1 MTIASTYSAAD
12 EAAVQERADSLVR
25 FAVWLTL
32 GMLALRLVM
41 ATQVQL
47 FFDEAYYWL
56 WSEQLQGSYYDHP
69 PMVALF
75 IRAGTLLFGE
85 TELGVRFF
93 GNIAAALDALLVFA
107 IVRDIS
113 GSRRTA
119 AWAAIFTNVTIIA
132 MFSLFIV
139 PDQPMILFWLAGLY
153 GLVRISRGGSE
164 RWWLFVGAM
173 GGLAAAS
180 KLTTIFLALAVPLWL
195 VIVPGLRHWF
205 RRPWIYAGGAIA
217 VLVFTPAL
225 IWNAQHDWISFTF
238 QYQRADFG
246 FSAPRFDSLVQ
257 YIGLFPLM
265 ATPPIFILA
274 IAGIMSLGRRS
285 WRLDP
290 SRALLLLAPIPFAL
304 YLAYHS
310 LGEWI
315 GVHWIA
321 PIVMMAAIYGAFGVD
336 RLAKGFW
343 GWILRI
349 SRAAAVPLG
358 VALTVIFYAASLE
371 NTFSIPP
378 ESDSTS
384 RFRGWQEMA
393 ANVEQ
398 SRVANG
404 AAYILAPDYAGPA
417 YYRFY
422 LDNAVPA
429 FQLADF
435 ERWST
440 FGSLGTADPS
450 LISEAA
456 IYVGKAGAA
465 WEARYVSRYFNTVI
479 RIGDIVRP
487 THPGQ
492 AHTYPAWL
500 VSDPKPEAM
509 VLFGLMPEEAPAA
522 VQDGPLEAAATAE

>member
-12 EAAVQERADSLVR
+12 DVAVRERADGLVR

-56 WSEQLQGSYYDHP
+56 WSEQLQGAYYDHP

-107 IVRDIS
+107 IVQDIS

-119 AWAAIFTNVTIIA
+119 AWAAIFTNLTIIA

-195 VIVPGLRHWF
+195 VLVPGLRHWF
-205 RRPWIYAGGAIA
+205 RQPWIYAGAAMA

-238 QYQRADFG
+238 QYERADFG
-246 FSAPRFDSLVQ
+246 FSAPRFDSLIQ
-257 YIGLFPLM
+257 YLGLFPLM

-274 IAGIMSLGRRS
+274 IAGIISIARRG

-321 PIVMMAAIYGAFGVD
+321 PIVIMAAIYAAFGVD
-336 RLAKGFW
+336 RVAKGPW
-343 GWILRI
+343 GSIHRI
-349 SRAAAVPLG
+349 SRATAVPLG
-358 VALTVIFYAASLE
+358 VALTLIFYGATIE
-371 NTFSIPP
+371 NYFSIPP

-393 ANVEQ
+393 ESVEQ
-398 SRVANG
+398 LRVATG
-404 AAYILAPDYAGPA
+404 AAYILTPDYSGPA
-417 YYRFY
+417 YHRFY
-422 LDNAVPA
+422 LGGSVPA
-429 FQLADF
+429 FQLGEF
-435 ERWST
+435 QRWST
-440 FGSLGTADPS
+440 FDGLGTADPS
-450 LISEAA
+450 LLSEAA
-456 IYVGKAGAA
+456 IYVGRGGAA
-465 WEARYVSRYFNTVI
+465 WEQRNVARYFNTVI
-479 RIGDIVRP
+479 RIGDVVRP

-492 AHTYPAWL
+492 AQTYPAFL
-500 VSDPKPEAM
+500 VSNPRPEALA
-509 VLFGLMPEEAPAA
+509 LFGLTSEDFPAS
-522 VQDGPLEAAATAE
+522 VQDARLEATVTAQ